1 MGKPTL
7 IKYIIQDILLEIIK
21 EKKKKKLIILLV
33 FLPIS
38 LHAITVSDM
47 RDSLIKYK
55 VHELEISLAMVIFET
70 GLDSQGFL
78 IKRNNY
84 FAFRGGG
91 DYIKFSSC
99 STSIVSYR
107 HWQERN
113 WIPFKMRNLGLN
125 YYDYLLQSNY
135 APKMNYYVG
144 KLKQIIKLYKL
155 N

>member
-1 MGKPTL
+1 M
-7 IKYIIQDILLEIIK
+7 
-21 EKKKKKLIILLV
+21 KKLIILLA
-33 FLPIS
+33 FLP
-38 LHAITVSDM
+38 LTCHAITVQDM
-47 RDSLIKYK
+47 RDSLIKYE

-84 FAFRGGG
+84 FAFRGSG
-91 DYIKFSSC
+91 DYIKFRSC

-113 WIPFKMRNLGLN
+113 WLKYKKLHPNNSYF
-125 YYDYLLQSNY
+125 DYLLVSGY
-135 APKMNYYVG
+135 ANDMVMYVG